1 MDFLPPFRPAENTYS
16 ASERRLCA
24 RGLDGPP
31 EFAVPLDH
39 ETQGREQVLGKG
51 SAFLK
56 ESLSTLERKMDNET
70 FWHAITLELDQAYGE
85 GVFKEGRGAYFVYA
99 CRHLDDDKAWFEQ
112 FNALTGAP
120 AVPVS
125 NPVIAELWK
134 VMDPAEKSALLETL
148 VRERLSAGLQLEGGP
163 SPDYVNPKIQPAY
176 EEVKK
181 AVSEN
186 RVPGPEEARLLVD
199 LLRVQGGGPHPAG
212 RGPLTPKGK
221 EFLLTGLRDRYIM
234 TSPSGAD
241 ELTMAAYMDF
251 ADAVDYNEALQVLVK
266 GMTQVNDTSI
276 QRLIAQLPEGMV
288 KGAFVHGIFD
298 QKHLQALLKYREQ
311 KLLRDRTVGAAK
323 EKWTDLRRSVE
334 SKSPEAAVEGRYK
347 SEVLLEQFSKLNG
360 WQKLM
365 IGSLA
370 AGMGYMLIRM
380 IFRAP
385 KEGKGYIRD
394 GGLGRAAALA
404 LLGAGVYFIGGDKL
418 VHGASSN
425 LAKEKR
431 KELDR
436 SVDLK
441 GGGRDEYMHFMN
453 HLETYLSEH
462 GEDVRAHEIAA
473 SAAVADMPMGLLAQN
488 FTPEEKG
495 RAGTLKLQGP
505 LLAEMERKLGGKL
518 KPGMRLQIDGRKW
531 GRPLAHAFYL
541 YGVYKSRNAEGNQE
555 LHIGKV
561 LPELRRRPSDWRGA
575 DFLDQANNYDRIVN
589 PEVRTIYENI
599 MENGRSEAFT
609 EEMTLAKFIISLTTH
624 VPLAKRIAP
633 PAPAPIVAP
642 APSPTPSPG
651 PEPAPDGRAD
661 RPAAPAPAPGPEP
674 APDGRAD
681 RPAPKP
687 GPRRSSPRGEGGAD
701 EVIPPKPKPRRP
713 VGGGDA
719 DEV

>member
-1 MDFLPPFRPAENTYS
+1 MDFLSPFRQAENAYS

-24 RGLDGPP
+24 FGLGGPP
-31 EFAVPLDH
+31 EFSVPLDH

-51 SAFLK
+51 SAFLR
-56 ESLSTLERKMDNET
+56 ESLSTLERKMDNEA
-70 FWHAITLELDQAYGE
+70 FWDTITDVLDRTYGD
-85 GVFKEGRGAYFVYA
+85 GVIKEGKGEHFVYA
-99 CRHLDDDKAWFEQ
+99 CRMLDDDKAWFEQ

-120 AVPVS
+120 AVLVS

-134 VMDPAEKSALLETL
+134 MMTPAEQSALLETL
-148 VRERLSAGLQLEGGP
+148 VRERLSAGLQLPGGP
-163 SPDYVNPKIQPAY
+163 IVDSVNSFIQPAY

-181 AVSEN
+181 AVSQN
-186 RVPGPEEARLLVD
+186 RVPNPAKAKLLVD
-199 LLRVQGGGPHPAG
+199 LLRAQGGGPLPARRVLSPAG
-212 RGPLTPKGK
+212 EK
-221 EFLLTGLRDRYIM
+221 FVLTGLRDRYIM
-234 TSPSGAD
+234 ASPSGAE
-241 ELTMAAYMDF
+241 ELTMAAYIDF

-266 GMTQVNDTSI
+266 SMTQVNDASVRNI
-276 QRLIAQLPEGMV
+276 IAQLPEGML
-288 KGAFVHGIFD
+288 KGAFVHGVFD
-298 QKHLQALLKYREQ
+298 QKHLQTLLKYREQ
-311 KLLRDRTVGAAK
+311 KLVRDRTVGAAK

-347 SEVLLEQFSKLNG
+347 SEVLLQEFSKLNG

-365 IGSLA
+365 VGSIA
-370 AGMGYMLIRM
+370 VGMAYVAFKTL
-380 IFRAP
+380 FHKSTDA
-385 KEGKGYIRD
+385 KGFIEN
-394 GGLGRAAALA
+394 GGFWKLLSLGA
-404 LLGAGVYFIGGDKL
+404 LGAGVYFLGGDKL

-473 SAAVADMPMGLLAQN
+473 SAAVADMPMGLLAEN

-495 RAGTLKLQGP
+495 RSGTLMLRGR

-518 KPGMRLQIDGRKW
+518 RPGMRMQIDGTKW

-541 YGVYKSRNAEGNQE
+541 YGVYKSRNAEGNQM

-575 DFLDQANNYDRIVN
+575 DFLDQANNYDRIAS

-633 PAPAPIVAP
+633 PTPASIVAP
-642 APSPTPSPG
+642 VTR
-651 PEPAPDGRAD
+651 PAR
-661 RPAAPAPAPGPEP
+661 AAPAPTRPEP
-674 APDGRAD
+674 AT
-681 RPAPKP
+681 PAPATP
-687 GPRRSSPRGEGGAD
+687 EPDRATPAPAMPEPDRATPAPATPEPDRATPAPATPEPDRATPAPATP
-701 EVIPPKPKPRRP
+701 EP
-713 VGGGDA
+713 
-719 DEV
+719 